1 MAITATLI
9 IFIIIISA
17 SVLICIVATMLCY
30 LDYMKQ
36 KRASAEEIE
45 HLHEEVRAC
54 RELLRRKESK
64 DNA

>member
-36 KRASAEEIE
+36 KRKNEEEIE
-45 HLHEEVRAC
+45 HLHEEIRAV
-54 RELLRRKESK
+54 RELLRRKENK
-64 DNA
+64 GNA

>member
-1 MAITATLI
+1 MAITATLM

-36 KRASAEEIE
+36 KRTSAEEIE

-54 RELLRRKESK
+54 RELLKRKENK
-64 DNA
+64 GNA